1 MLSQTDGTNTT
12 PPPIIHGLFY
22 HEEMFNL
29 LRSIVSKSANAEFT
43 TAPCWLVA
51 TQGAIDWKV
60 ALAGRALD
68 RSGWLTMLQTANYLE
83 RTAKSEDIVCFPRLW
98 SNKTLNKEERRFFTL
113 LLAQLFLKVRIIG
126 LLLIRD
132 QGRVAHFL
140 AAGLQEN
147 GEIMRK

>member
-1 MLSQTDGTNTT
+1 MLSPTDGTNTT
-12 PPPIIHGLFY
+12 PPPIIHGFLY
-22 HEEMFNL
+22 HKEMFNL

-98 SNKTLNKEERRFFTL
+98 LEPPPIKHQIKKSDDSSLYYLHKYSLRL
-113 LLAQLFLKVRIIG
+113 G
-126 LLLIRD
+126 S
-132 QGRVAHFL
+132 
-140 AAGLQEN
+140 
-147 GEIMRK
+147 